1 MTLRYSLL
9 LSVWVDPSAEHREP
23 RKEGVL
29 LEVTVVT
36 EIEELNSKEADL
48 DVGTCETELQGP

>member
-1 MTLRYSLL
+1 
-9 LSVWVDPSAEHREP
+9 VWVDPSAEHREP